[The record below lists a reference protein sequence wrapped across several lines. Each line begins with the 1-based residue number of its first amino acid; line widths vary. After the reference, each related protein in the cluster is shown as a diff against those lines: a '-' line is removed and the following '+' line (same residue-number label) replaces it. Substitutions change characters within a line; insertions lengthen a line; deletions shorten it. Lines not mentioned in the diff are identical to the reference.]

1 MVYAQLNDAT
11 YSLFPSLLGILG
23 LLALNA
29 LLTACEISLIRLRYS
44 HFNPQ
49 LLERLRQNKQLSG
62 LIDRADST
70 VMVVRL
76 GMTVCLLG
84 YGLMLF
90 PLLKDL
96 FNWLELAGWGEPTVL
111 SAIMAF
117 LLAVGLYYVIGEM
130 VPRGLGIYYP
140 VQALQASSR
149 AVKLVYFCTN
159 PILRLLTPIVKKILR
174 LFNVEEA
181 ADLESLDIEAQIEM
195 LGKEGLDRSA
205 VAQTILKN
213 AIQMRE
219 LVVQDILL
227 PRHQV
232 QWFDLTEDNV
242 TNFEM
247 GRNSGHTRFPLCE
260 GDLDHCL
267 GLIHIK
273 DIFRSS
279 IGLEK
284 LDLRKI
290 KREILRIDLAEP
302 LEVTLPKLLRNR
314 SHMALVIDDF
324 GGTIGIVTL
333 ERILEQLVGEIQD
346 EFDVEEALIK
356 PIGDKEYLVSGLTP
370 IHDLEEIL
378 DVTIGNEQ
386 VSTFGGLITAEL
398 GRIPKKREKL
408 CIEHMNICVTE
419 VDQKRI
425 IRAVVRVLDK

>member
-1 MVYAQLNDAT
+1 MNEAVYTL
-11 YSLFPSLLGILG
+11 LPSVLGILG

-49 LLERLRQNKQLSG
+49 LLERLRQNKRLVG

-70 VMVVRL
+70 VRVVRL

-84 YGLMLF
+84 YGLLLF
-90 PLLKDL
+90 PLLNRL
-96 FNWLELAGWGEPTVL
+96 FNQIELAGWGGPTVL

-117 LLAVGLYYVIGEM
+117 LLAVGLYYVVGEM
-130 VPRGLGIYYP
+130 VPRGLGLYYP

-149 AVKLVYFCTN
+149 VVKLVYFCTN
-159 PILRLLTPIVKKILR
+159 PILRLLTPIVKKILQI
-174 LFNVEEA
+174 FNVKEA
-181 ADLESLDIEAQIEM
+181 ADLELLDVEAQIEM
-195 LGKEGLDRSA
+195 LGEEGLDRSA
-205 VAQTILKN
+205 VALTILKN

-232 QWFDLTEDNV
+232 QCFDLAEDNE

-247 GRNSGHTRFPLCE
+247 GRKSGHTRFPLCE
-260 GDLDHCL
+260 GDLDHCI

-273 DIFRSS
+273 DIFRSPVS
-279 IGLEK
+279 LEK
-284 LDLRKI
+284 LDLRTI
-290 KREILRIDLAEP
+290 KRDILRIDLAEP

-356 PIGDKEYLVSGLTP
+356 PIRDNEYLVSGLTP
-370 IHDLEEIL
+370 IHDLEENLGVI
-378 DVTIGNEQ
+378 IENEE

-408 CIEHMNICVTE
+408 CIDHMNICVTE

-425 IRAVVRVLDK
+425 IRAEVRVLKKKPKKK